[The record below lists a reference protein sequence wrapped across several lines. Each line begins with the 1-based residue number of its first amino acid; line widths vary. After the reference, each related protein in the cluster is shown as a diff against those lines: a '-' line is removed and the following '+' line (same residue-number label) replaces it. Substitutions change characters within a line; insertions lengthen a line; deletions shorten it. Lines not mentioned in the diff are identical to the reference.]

1 MGLFGNKRSHFPLL
15 LNPPIVGAGSRPS
28 LLISI
33 NLAKPAPN
41 AIAILQET
49 GFLIKLIATNQ
60 DILRNP
66 VSESD
71 RNTPRNRV
79 SN

>member
-1 MGLFGNKRSHFPLL
+1 M
-15 LNPPIVGAGSRPS
+15 V
-28 LLISI
+28 
-33 NLAKPAPN
+33 
-41 AIAILQET
+41 AIANTQET
-49 GFLIKLIATNQ
+49 GFLIKLIATNP

-71 RNTPRNRV
+71 RKYPRNRV

>member
-1 MGLFGNKRSHFPLL
+1 M
-15 LNPPIVGAGSRPS
+15 LNPPQMRSQ
-28 LLISI
+28 
-33 NLAKPAPN
+33 
-41 AIAILQET
+41 ILKET
-49 GFLIKLIATNQ
+49 GFLIQLIATNQ

-71 RNTPRNRV
+71 RNTQRNRV